1 MTSEERRQ
9 EEERERQARLARA
22 RILALLEKDE
32 DDEAKEDSEAKEE
45 KGESTLDK
53 SRVVQIS
60 PAVQPSETKIPVSST
75 ELVPERTAQ
84 LNNTME
90 EEVKANSQPNEH
102 TIKTDSP
109 TTINQTKDDKVSEK
123 EDKEMEVVKVNTEE
137 PMNIDSEEKKE
148 EVEQKS
154 ILIGSA
160 LIEEEIEF
168 TQVGV
173 NNELRK
179 EPPNEHNVNED
190 EPLPEYIKSKKKL
203 EDNEIDP
210 LDAFMAGVIRNLYPN
225 LIEESNEAIKQV
237 EAKTNIASQAITLE
251 DINKMVEEDHDNS
264 AVQDVDDERYYDD
277 FISKLKQIGTENE
290 ETDTKKA
297 DTSTNNQEAVRIYND
312 DDDTYLQELE
322 KDLENDDFV
331 SRQKRQAQKK
341 ELKPVNHDEVDYEPF
356 RKNFYIEVPE
366 ISRMTEE
373 EVEDFRR
380 QLGGIKIRGQNCPK
394 PVQNWYQCG
403 LSDKVLEVIE
413 RKGFKSMFPVQNQ
426 AIPAVMSGK
435 DVIAIAETGSG
446 KTLAYVLPML
456 RHVMDR
462 PFSKE
467 GEGPISLII
476 VPTRELATQI
486 WTDIRIFTRALG
498 VRVVCVYGGAGVTN
512 QLSELK
518 RGCEVIVC
526 TPGRM
531 IDVLTTSNGK
541 ITNLKRVTYVVM
553 DEADRLLDLG
563 FEPQISRLLA
573 NIRPER
579 QVIMCSATF
588 PKQIENLAKKALHRP
603 IEIVVGN
610 RGQAC
615 KNVDQLVE
623 VREEDT
629 KFKRLLEILGQ
640 WANRGNILIFVEKK
654 EEADTLFKD
663 LFTTGYKVLV
673 LHRGQ
678 DQTDRENTIL
688 DFKRGVR
695 NIMVA
700 TSVASRGLD
709 IKSIGLV
716 INYSPPNHAEDYVH
730 RVGRTGRA
738 GHKGLAITFITPEE
752 CQYAGEIIKALK
764 LSRKE
769 VPEPLEELD
778 RLYRQKVDRGE
789 IERYK
794 PKGFVGSGYKFSQEE
809 QNRIR
814 AIRRQLSSS
823 YGIDMEASDSED
835 EIDVVDI
842 DKRKKKDEEEK
853 TRDQLITERIKD
865 PRVKQAAMDAAIS
878 AAKIAIA
885 NGCDLDGA
893 RKAAEL
899 AIKKI
904 AEEYKPTV
912 SVREGL
918 ERVLQLRDDFEAQE
932 DRKNNRVSADF
943 EINDYPQAAKNKVA
957 EKDFASRIYEG
968 TGCTM
973 SVRGINVDI
982 NKNASSG
989 QRRLHVHIE
998 GETKQDVQNAY
1009 QEIKRFLEDEAS
1021 ASIEGYMGGERY
1033 TIP

>member
-32 DDEAKEDSEAKEE
+32 DEEAKEDSDTKEVE
-45 KGESTLDK
+45 TKGESTVDK
-53 SRVVQIS
+53 GRAESVPVVVQS
-60 PAVQPSETKIPVSST
+60 SDAKNPVSST
-75 ELVPERTAQ
+75 ELVPERVAQ
-84 LNNTME
+84 LEETKINTQPSEVKEPTPELSKDNQE
-90 EEVKANSQPNEH
+90 EEVA
-102 TIKTDSP
+102 
-109 TTINQTKDDKVSEK
+109 KVAEPMHVGSAEK
-123 EDKEMEVVKVNTEE
+123 ELEVEQRSAL
-137 PMNIDSEEKKE
+137 MEEKKE
-148 EVEQKS
+148 
-154 ILIGSA
+154 I
-160 LIEEEIEF
+160 

-179 EPPNEHNVNED
+179 EPPIEINMNEE
-190 EPLPEYIKSKKKL
+190 ESPPEHIKSKKTL
-203 EDNEIDP
+203 DSNEIDP
-210 LDAFMAGVIRNLYPN
+210 LDAFMAEVIRNHSFN
-225 LIEESNEAIKQV
+225 LIEENQVAIKEV
-237 EAKTNIASQAITLE
+237 EAKTGMPNLNKVITLE
-251 DINKMVEEDHDNS
+251 DINNMAQDSPNS
-264 AVQDVDDERYYDD
+264 STIQEMDDDKYHSY
-277 FISKLKQIGTENE
+277 FMSKLKQTDNE
-290 ETDTKKA
+290 ESKVE
-297 DTSTNNQEAVRIYND
+297 DTSEVRIYND
-312 DDDTYLQELE
+312 DDDAYLQELE
-322 KDLENDDFV
+322 KEMENDDFV
-331 SRQKRQAQKK
+331 SRQKRHAQKK
-341 ELKPVNHDEVDYEPF
+341 ELKPVDHNEIEYEPF

-366 ISRMTEE
+366 IGRMTED
-373 EVEDFRR
+373 EVEEFRR
-380 QLGGIKIRGQNCPK
+380 DLGGIKIRGQNCPK

-403 LSDKVLEVIE
+403 LSDKVLDVIE
-413 RKGFKSMFPVQNQ
+413 RKEFRTMFPVQNQ
-426 AIPAVMSGK
+426 AIPAIMSGR

-462 PFSKE
+462 ELSKE
-467 GEGPISLII
+467 GEGPIAI
-476 VPTRELATQI
+476 VIAPTRELATQI
-486 WTDIRIFTRALG
+486 YTDIKIFTRVLG
-498 VRVVCVYGGAGVTN
+498 LRAVCVYGGAGVTN
-512 QLSELK
+512 QLSDLK
-518 RGCEVIVC
+518 RGCEIVVC

-588 PKQIENLAKKALHRP
+588 PKQIENLAKKALQRP

-629 KFKRLLEILGQ
+629 KFKRLLEILGELGE
-640 WANRGNILIFVEKK
+640 RGSILIFVEKK

-663 LFTTGYKVLV
+663 LFIAGYKVLV

-709 IKSIGLV
+709 IKNITLV

-752 CQYAGEIIKALK
+752 CQYAGEIIKALR
-764 LSRKE
+764 LSKKE
-769 VPEPLEELD
+769 VPEALEKLD

-789 IERYK
+789 IERYR
-794 PKGFVGSGYKFSQEE
+794 PKGFIGTGYKFSQEE
-809 QNRIR
+809 ANRIK

-823 YGIDMEASDSED
+823 YGIDMEASDSD
-835 EIDVVDI
+835 TEIDVKDST
-842 DKRKKKDEEEK
+842 KRDKKDEDEK

-912 SVREGL
+912 TLREGI

-957 EKDFASRIYEG
+957 EKEYASRIYEG
-968 TGCTM
+968 TGCTI
-973 SVRGINVDI
+973 SVRGVNVDI
-982 NKNASSG
+982 NKNPSSG
-989 QRRLHVHIE
+989 QRKLHVHIE

-1009 QEIKRFLEDEAS
+1009 QEIKRFLEDEAGS
-1021 ASIEGYMGGERY
+1021 SMDPQGYMAGARY
-1033 TIP
+1033 TMP

>member
-22 RILALLEKDE
+22 RMLALLEKDE
-32 DDEAKEDSEAKEE
+32 DEEVKEE
-45 KGESTLDK
+45 PETKKVKGESTLDN
-53 SRVVQIS
+53 SRAVQVS
-60 PAVQPSETKIPVSST
+60 SVVQPSETKESVSST
-75 ELVPERTAQ
+75 GLVPERAVQ
-84 LNNTME
+84 LSNPME
-90 EEVKANSQPNEH
+90 ELKANYQPDEP
-102 TIKTDSP
+102 IKIDFP
-109 TTINQTKDDKVSEK
+109 ANINQSKDDRVDEE
-123 EDKEMEVVKVNTEE
+123 EDKKMEVNTDE
-137 PMNIDSEEKKE
+137 PMAVNSEEKKE
-148 EVEQKS
+148 EVEQR
-154 ILIGSA
+154 SA
-160 LIEEEIEF
+160 LIEENKEF

-173 NNELRK
+173 NNEFRK
-179 EPPNEHNVNED
+179 EPPIEQSVSEE
-190 EPLPEYIKSKKKL
+190 EPLPEYIKQKKQL
-203 EDNEIDP
+203 DDNEIDP
-210 LDAFMAGVIRNLYPN
+210 LDAFMAEVIRNPNIN
-225 LIEESNEAIKQV
+225 LIEESNEAVKEA
-237 EAKTNIASQAITLE
+237 EAKTGITPQAVTLE
-251 DINKMVEEDHDNS
+251 EINEMAQDSPNNS
-264 AVQDVDDERYYDD
+264 AIQEIDEERYHND
-277 FISKLKQIGTENE
+277 FVSKLKQIGTGSE
-290 ETDTKKA
+290 ETSTKKA
-297 DTSTNNQEAVRIYND
+297 DTPTNNQEAVRIYND
-312 DDDTYLQELE
+312 DDDAYLQELE
-322 KDLENDDFV
+322 KDYENDDFV

-341 ELKPVNHDEVDYEPF
+341 ELKPVNHEEIDYEPF

-366 ISRMTEE
+366 INRMTEG
-373 EVEDFRR
+373 EVEEFRR
-380 QLGGIKIRGQNCPK
+380 ELGGIKIRGQNCPK

-403 LSDKVLEVIE
+403 LSDKVLEIIE
-413 RKGFKSMFPVQNQ
+413 RKGFKTMFPVQNQ
-426 AIPAVMSGK
+426 AIPAIMSGK

-462 PFSKE
+462 PFSRE
-467 GEGPISLII
+467 GEGPIALVIA
-476 VPTRELATQI
+476 PTRELATQI
-486 WTDIRIFTRALG
+486 YMDIKMFTRTLG
-498 VRVVCVYGGAGVTN
+498 LRVVCVYGGAGVTN

-518 RGCEVIVC
+518 RGCEIVVC

-541 ITNLKRVTYVVM
+541 ITNLKRVTYVIM

-588 PKQIENLAKKALHRP
+588 PKQIENLAKKALQKP

-629 KFKRLLEILGQ
+629 KFKRLLEILGE
-640 WANRGNILIFVEKK
+640 WANRGSILIFVEKK

-663 LFTTGYKVLV
+663 LFTMGYKVLV

-709 IKSIGLV
+709 IKNIALV

-738 GHKGLAITFITPEE
+738 GHKGMAITFITSEE

-769 VPEPLEELD
+769 VPEQLEELD
-778 RLYRQKVDRGE
+778 RLYRQKVDKGE

-809 QNRIR
+809 QNRIK
-814 AIRRQLSSS
+814 AIRKQLSSS

-885 NGCDLDGA
+885 NGSDLDGA
-893 RKAAEL
+893 KRAAEL

-912 SVREGL
+912 SLREGL
-918 ERVLQLRDDFEAQE
+918 EKVLQMRDEFEAQE

-957 EKDFASRIYEG
+957 DRDFASRIYEG
-968 TGCTM
+968 TGCTI

-982 NKNASSG
+982 NRNPTSG

-998 GETKQDVQNAY
+998 GETRQDVQNAY
-1009 QEIKRFLEDEAS
+1009 QEIKRFMEDEAS
-1021 ASIEGYMGGERY
+1021 ASIGGYMGSGERY